1 MFISTFQ
8 ISLAFNNIPLERYE
22 RKVTNLERIGRVVVV
37 ALDIF
42 RLPVVLWVEI
52 LVHLLLA
59 GRLKQR

>member
-1 MFISTFQ
+1 MFISTFR
-8 ISLAFNNIPLERYE
+8 ISLAFNNIPLARYE

-42 RLPVVLWVEI
+42 RLPVVLWVEV

-59 GRLKQR
+59 GRLQQR